1 MKFVKEDE
9 SPRRDYILQ
18 KDEKTK
24 KTSTFIIVV
33 LIVLG
38 IAVVASGIYFLKA

>member
-9 SPRRDYILQ
+9 NPRRDYILQ

-24 KTSTFIIVV
+24 KTSYFVILV
-33 LIVLG
+33 LIILV
-38 IAVVASGIYFLKA
+38 IAVVATGIYLL